1 MEGDMNHKKSKTELS
16 QRTREEIS
24 RCASNV
30 YIYNDIYDID
40 EKVIRIESTYLR
52 ITLENKKVKNTE
64 IEEAIK
70 EFYKIFGFNAPKIV
84 SG

>member
-1 MEGDMNHKKSKTELS
+1 MRYCGKVAYRVSVEQKDS
-16 QRTREEIS
+16 QGRP
-24 RCASNV
+24 NGV
-30 YIYNDIYDID
+30 WVD

-52 ITLENKKVKNTE
+52 ITLENKKVKNSE